1 MDLYPLFRSI
11 EASALGHAIK
21 QSLWLFPAIESV
33 HLAAL
38 AILGGA
44 LLMLDLRLLGVG
56 LTLKSV
62 SSVERDARPWLIGAL
77 MTMIATGTLIGVSEA
92 LKLYDRD
99 AFWVKMAAL
108 AAAIVFTFVIKLPMA
123 HRDVSGVTAKVLGI
137 VSIALWL
144 TVAIAGRWIGFS

>member
-1 MDLYPLFRSI
+1 MDLYHLFQSI
-11 EASALGHAIK
+11 EASLLGNAIK
-21 QSLWLFPAIESV
+21 QSLWLFPAIEAV
-33 HLAAL
+33 HLIAL
-38 AILGGA
+38 AFLGGA
-44 LLMLDLRLLGVG
+44 LLMLDLRLLGAG

-62 SSVERDARPWLIGAL
+62 SSVEHDARPWLIGAL
-77 MTMIATGTLIGVSEA
+77 VTMIATGTLIGVSEA

-108 AAAIVFTFVIKLPMA
+108 ATAIVFTFAIKQPMA
-123 HRDVSGVTAKVLGI
+123 RRGVDGLLAKALGL

>member
-1 MDLYPLFRSI
+1 
-11 EASALGHAIK
+11 
-21 QSLWLFPAIESV
+21 
-33 HLAAL
+33 
-38 AILGGA
+38 
-44 LLMLDLRLLGVG
+44 RLLGAG

-62 SSVERDARPWLIGAL
+62 SSVERDARPWLIGSL
-77 MTMIATGTLIGVSEA
+77 LTMIATGVAIGVSEA

-108 AAAIVFTFVIKLPMA
+108 AAAITFTFAIKQPMA
-123 HRDVSGVTAKVLGI
+123 QRNVSGITAKAVGI

>member
-1 MDLYPLFRSI
+1 MDVYRLFGSI

-33 HLAAL
+33 HLIAL
-38 AILGGA
+38 AFLGGA
-44 LLMLDLRLLGVG
+44 LLMLDLRLLGAG
-56 LTLKSV
+56 LTFKTV

-77 MTMIATGTLIGVSEA
+77 ATMLATGVLIGTSEA

-108 AAAIVFTFVIKLPMA
+108 AAAILFTFAVKQPMA
-123 HRDVSGVTAKVLGI
+123 RRDVSGLAAKALAI
-137 VSIALWL
+137 TSIALWL